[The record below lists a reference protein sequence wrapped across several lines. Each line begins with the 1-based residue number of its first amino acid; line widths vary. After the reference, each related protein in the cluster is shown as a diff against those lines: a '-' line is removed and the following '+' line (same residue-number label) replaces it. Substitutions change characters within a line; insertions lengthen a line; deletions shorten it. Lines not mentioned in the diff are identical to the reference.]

1 MEKTIRIDG
10 MMCAHCEARVKKAL
24 EGLNFVGEATPDHE
38 KGTALLT
45 LTGDFD
51 EAAVKAAV
59 TDKGYEYKGLI

>member
-1 MEKTIRIDG
+1 MERTIQISG

-24 EGLNFVGEATPDHE
+24 ESLPFVGEAVPDHE

-45 LTGDFD
+45 LKGDFD
-51 EAAVKAAV
+51 ESAVKTAV